1 MKVKF
6 KTEYLFGRNPMKPGD
21 IIEVPELVARY
32 LVDDLKVAE
41 IVEEIQQ
48 LAEGGGK
55 SGKKA

>member
-1 MKVKF
+1 VKVKF
-6 KTEYLFGRNPMKPGD
+6 KTDYLFGRNPMKAGD